1 MISFARGFLIRFSN
15 CFCVEI
21 ECRRSF
27 SSSQFPRAAKA
38 TEFTRGKSVGPTTAD
53 WSNIGECKAFPSRAS
68 LYASRRL
75 FRSNRM
81 SEMYRVLARH
91 RYTTHEILSSWSWNF
106 VETFR
111 NKPRCWNHTLKKSLL
126 LLYLILT
133 LLSLLIFYSNIMVIF
148 VICKRFFYLL
158 ISSSLLSLLCFVRFL
173 KNAQTLDNVLIVSS
187 SFAILRLTRLIIR
200 LANYSRLHEHDPSS
214 RLKNFI
220 PTASCCTASLIDEE
234 LTRL

>member
-1 MISFARGFLIRFSN
+1 MISFTRGFLIRFSN
-15 CFCVEI
+15 CCCVEI

-53 WSNIGECKAFPSRAS
+53 WSNIGECKAFPSCAS

-81 SEMYRVLARH
+81 SEMYRVLARR
-91 RYTTHEILSSWSWNF
+91 RYTIHEILSNWSWNF

-111 NKPRCWNHTLKKSLL
+111 NNHAAEIII
-126 LLYLILT
+126 YLILT
-133 LLSLLIFYSNIMVIF
+133 LLLLLIFYSNIMVIF